1 MTKPIHISKIRIS
14 NILGIDQL
22 ELEPGAILNV
32 ISGKNGKGKTSILEA
47 IKACLKGGH
56 DATLLR
62 AGAEEGEI
70 VLELD
75 DGRSIEK
82 SIKPDK
88 SVTNVRGLDGK
99 KMTSPA
105 SVISQMADLL
115 SINPVEFLSAGS
127 KQRTEILLKAMP
139 IELDTGHLTS
149 LVPDGVTV
157 EAGHLTGHPLEVIA
171 KVSKAVYDERTG
183 VNRTEKDKTATM
195 TQLQESLGGNKDP
208 IDETRLAELE
218 QFVDNSGAALQ
229 AQIQKIDSRLA
240 EYQITRD
247 QNIANA
253 QQIRDDAIAAA
264 HTAYDQAVAA
274 ARSQYDDVSTKAATA
289 REQARQK
296 HEAATLAQREELT
309 AMRNHITLAGQ
320 QAQQRQ
326 MVQKFR
332 EEAFN
337 LRKQSAALTKALDDI
352 ESYKTSLIAQ
362 LPIDGLE
369 VRDGEIY
376 RHGVAFDRLNTAQKV
391 LIAIEV
397 AKLRAGQLPVV
408 CCDGLELMDS
418 ETFAE
423 FCKQAEEANI
433 QLFVTRVS
441 DGELE
446 Y

>member
-14 NILGIDQL
+14 NVLGIDEL
-22 ELEPGAILNV
+22 ELTPGAILNV

-105 SVISQMADLL
+105 SVVSQMADLL

-127 KQRTEILLKAMP
+127 KQRTEILLQAMP
-139 IELDTGHLTS
+139 IELDATKLLSLLPDMMAETAFDTS
-149 LVPDGVTV
+149 
-157 EAGHLTGHPLEVIA
+157 GHPLEVIA
-171 KVSKAVYDERTG
+171 RVAKAAYDERTG
-183 VNRTEKDKTATM
+183 INRSEKDKTATM
-195 TQLQESLGGNKDP
+195 TQLQASLGGDKP
-208 IDETRLAELE
+208 AIDESRLTELE

-229 AQIQKIDSRLA
+229 TQLNKIDARLS
-240 EYQITRD
+240 EYSTTRD
-247 QNIANA
+247 VKISEATR
-253 QQIRDDAIAAA
+253 IRDEAISAA
-264 HTAYDQAVAA
+264 HAAFSQSVAA
-274 ARSQYDDVSTKAATA
+274 ARSEYDDVSAKAATA

-296 HEAATLAQREELT
+296 HEAATVAQREELT
-309 AMRNHITLAGQ
+309 TLRNEITLNAQ

-326 MVQKFR
+326 MVQQFR

-337 LRKQSAALTKALDDI
+337 LRKQSAALTKALEDI
-352 ESYKTSLIAQ
+352 EAYKSSLIAQ

-418 ETFAE
+418 ETFGE
-423 FCKQAEEANI
+423 FCKQAEDAGI
-433 QLFVTRVS
+433 QLFITRVS